1 MFHKYTSIGPNGRI
15 LVLRDSQ
22 DLSGR
27 KAISSRTGR
36 RKPRNPKNRVLMK
49 KAKMRTSIIF
59 QPSQTPKKPKNLTA
73 TSNDGRM
80 SIAYTA
86 PDEGGS
92 PITSYTWQYSTDSG
106 STWVTI
112 RTNTTDN
119 PITITGLTND
129 TPYLFRTR
137 AINDAGNGPW
147 SDNVSGTPAV
157 EEVEEEEVEE
167 EEEEEVEEETVT
179 TPRAPTL
186 SEVSKTWNS
195 ATISYS
201 EEAGNGTI
209 EYSYIYKLVNAAWPM
224 NWEVVNGGQF
234 TISGLAQQ
242 TSYNIKV
249 KAQNSAGSAN
259 ATITVTTRRR
269 APAAP
274 AGKAK

>member
-1 MFHKYTSIGPNGRI
+1 MFHKYTSMGPNGRI

-49 KAKMRTSIIF
+49 KAKIRTSIIF

-73 TSNDGRM
+73 TPNDGRV

-137 AINDAGNGPW
+137 AINDVGNGPW
-147 SDNVSGTPAV
+147 SDNVSGTPTV

-167 EEEEEVEEETVT
+167 EEEEEEEI
-179 TPRAPTL
+179 PTQPSQPVL
-186 SEVSKTWNS
+186 GGKAISSSEIHITFSEVS
-195 ATISYS
+195 
-201 EEAGNGTI
+201 GGGTI
-209 EYSYIYKLVNAAWPM
+209 TYQHRTQQAGAREWGKYTIVSSGTHSHTGLKTATKYNFQVQAA
-224 NWEVVNGGQF
+224 
-234 TISGLAQQ
+234 
-242 TSYNIKV
+242 
-249 KAQNSAGSAN
+249 NSAGKSTSDILA
-259 ATITVTTRRR
+259 VTTNQ
-269 APAAP
+269 AKK
-274 AGKAK
+274 GK

>member
-1 MFHKYTSIGPNGRI
+1 MFHKYTSMGPNGRI

-49 KAKMRTSIIF
+49 KAKIRTSIIF
-59 QPSQTPKKPKNLTA
+59 QPSQTPKKPTNLTA
-73 TSNDGRM
+73 TPNDGRV

-137 AINDAGNGPW
+137 AINDVGNGPW

-157 EEVEEEEVEE
+157 EEVEEEEEE
-167 EEEEEVEEETVT
+167 EAEEEPVFKPSQPVLGG
-179 TPRAPTL
+179 RAISSSEIHITF
-186 SEVSKTWNS
+186 SEVS
-195 ATISYS
+195 
-201 EEAGNGTI
+201 GGGTI
-209 EYSYIYKLVNAAWPM
+209 TYQHRTQQAGAREWGKYTIVSSGTHSHTGLKTATKYNFQVQAA
-224 NWEVVNGGQF
+224 
-234 TISGLAQQ
+234 
-242 TSYNIKV
+242 
-249 KAQNSAGSAN
+249 NSAGKSTSAIL
-259 ATITVTTRRR
+259 AVTTNQ
-269 APAAP
+269 AKK
-274 AGKAK
+274 GK